1 MMPDFGIGQDS
12 SNQSPSL
19 YSTVKRSPSLH
30 PSLITLTLVVLPQP
44 TILTTALAFPNHYE
58 IFSTPARAA
67 REKAIVRLLARA
79 VLAAN
84 VASSFHKFRIDFVFA
99 LVSANAARQW

>member
-1 MMPDFGIGQDS
+1 M
-12 SNQSPSL
+12 
-19 YSTVKRSPSLH
+19 H

-44 TILTTALAFPNHYE
+44 PILTTALAFPNHYE

-67 REKAIVRLLARA
+67 REKVIVRLVVCA

-84 VASSFHKFRIDFVFA
+84 VASSFHKFRINFVFA
-99 LVSANAARQW
+99 FVSANAARQW